1 MAIKLITGNPV
12 YYGTA
17 AEIQAITTATP
28 GSLGFATNT
37 SVWYTTIDGS
47 TWVAYS
53 TVGSGDALQS
63 TSLAVKAKTDLIPA
77 DNVTQLDTNLPA
89 VMNSIILTTGTLT
102 TSSVTAPADT
112 ARAEATHYWDGCLLL
127 ITGGTYKGQ
136 VRRITTFTTATGVF
150 TLAAAYATAP
160 GQVTYAILASQ

>member
-28 GSLGFATNT
+28 GSLGF
-37 SVWYTTIDGS
+37 
-47 TWVAYS
+47 S

-102 TSSVTAPADT
+102 TSSVTVPADT